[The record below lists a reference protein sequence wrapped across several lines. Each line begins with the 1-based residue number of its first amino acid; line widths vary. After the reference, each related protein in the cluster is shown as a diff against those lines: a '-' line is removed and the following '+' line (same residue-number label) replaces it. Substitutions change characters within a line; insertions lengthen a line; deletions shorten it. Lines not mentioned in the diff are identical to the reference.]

1 MNNLEQIDALVS
13 ESDFKK
19 WREAYHWPKYK
30 TREDSEKEIY
40 RLENLVRDNIL
51 RRGLQSHKCVLLE
64 IQRWKTRQLTED
76 YFLKNPDSLI
86 ESKVRE
92 VLELINSNPDEPHRC
107 IEKFIG
113 LHGVMIPVASA
124 FLRFLDPDRHRFG
137 IIDKHLAKFFNIKT
151 NNINQYRDFNRT
163 LHDIAHRL
171 NEKGITFDT
180 VSGLPHDFDP
190 VDVEMA
196 IFAYC
201 TQTKLGGG
209 YV

>member
-1 MNNLEQIDALVS
+1 MNNLEQTNALIS
-13 ESDFKK
+13 EFDFKK
-19 WREAYHWPKYK
+19 WREEYLWKYPS
-30 TREDSEKEIY
+30 REASEKEIY
-40 RLENLVRDNIL
+40 RLENSVKDNIL
-51 RRGLQSHKCVLLE
+51 KHGIRSQKDVLLD
-64 IQRWKTRQLTED
+64 IVHWKTQGRQD
-76 YFLKNPDSLI
+76 HNFKANPDNLI

-92 VLELINSNPDEPHRC
+92 ALELINSNPDEPHRS

-137 IIDKHLAKFFNIKT
+137 IIDKHVAKFFNIKT
-151 NNINQYRDFNRT
+151 KNINQYRDFNRT

-171 NEKGITFDT
+171 NEKGITFDM
-180 VSGLPHDFDP
+180 SGLPHDFDP

-201 TQTKLGGG
+201 KQNKE
-209 YV
+209 